1 MNESRELTR
10 REIRLL
16 TSSSRVRSFLVETRD
31 FSVRISS
38 IKISI
43 EKEEISLQNISS
55 GSRQLSRNT
64 MIDGDRGIYEA
75 EFTDLSDPPCYS
87 RCICTADT
95 RSECLA
101 DNDLR
106 RGGDTV
112 LEGIG
117 DEEERRRTERLE
129 ESGEGNNL
137 EAEEVSERRHAST
150 E

>member
-1 MNESRELTR
+1 
-10 REIRLL
+10 
-16 TSSSRVRSFLVETRD
+16 
-31 FSVRISS
+31 
-38 IKISI
+38 
-43 EKEEISLQNISS
+43 
-55 GSRQLSRNT
+55 

-75 EFTDLSDPPCYS
+75 EFTDHSDPPCYS

-129 ESGEGNNL
+129 ESGEGSNL